1 MLSVGMFLGSLLVV
15 KFTNIHRVLLVVQKG
30 ISADVSSIMAQ
41 LQQTA
46 EELGRIEQQPE
57 QDRLKSV
64 QVSSSTVAFIDI
76 QILIFF
82 NIHRTL

>member
-1 MLSVGMFLGSLLVV
+1 MFLGSLLVV